1 MSKNT
6 SFVLGAH
13 FDAFIQAAVESGH
26 YASATEVVREALRDF
41 ETQKN
46 KETWVQKALNEG
58 LASGRAKPGVFK
70 RLRARHARRR

>member
-13 FDAFIQAAVESGH
+13 FDDFIQAAVESGQ

-41 ETQKN
+41 E
-46 KETWVQKALNEG
+46 VQKKKEAWVHEALAEG

-70 RLRARHARRR
+70 RIQAKHTRRR